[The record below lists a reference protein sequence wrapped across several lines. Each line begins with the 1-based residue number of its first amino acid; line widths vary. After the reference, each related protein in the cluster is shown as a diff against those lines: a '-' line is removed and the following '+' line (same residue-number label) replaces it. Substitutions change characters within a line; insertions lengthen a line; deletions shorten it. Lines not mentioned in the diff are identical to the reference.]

1 MRRLRGCLVA
11 SDADIGFVQQQVHE
25 LIDEAAAGR
34 EVAQGRRVEIAD
46 LLAPRVERALAHA
59 RTLVGEAM
67 DRGE

>member
-1 MRRLRGCLVA
+1 MA

-34 EVAQGRRVEIAD
+34 EVAQGRRIEIAG
-46 LLAPRVERALAHA
+46 LLAPRVKRALAHA